1 MIATAHP
8 AVEDAEPVAVRVDQQ
23 RPFADIGT
31 AGAVGLGRAA
41 AEFERATG
49 AGSEVVY
56 GHGDA
61 HAVTARGPADSD
73 AARRPAASGGEEPS
87 VIVVVLEGPAE
98 QVGVE
103 VGGISPNRIE
113 PVSTVAPDQ
122 LC

>member
-1 MIATAHP
+1 LPSGSISS
-8 AVEDAEPVAVRVDQQ
+8 VN
-23 RPFADIGT
+23 FADIGAAEAVEPGRAAELDGT
-31 AGAVGLGRAA
+31 AGAGSDVG
-41 AEFERATG
+41 
-49 AGSEVVY
+49 Y

>member
-1 MIATAHP
+1 LRSGSISS
-8 AVEDAEPVAVRVDQQ
+8 VN
-23 RPFADIGT
+23 FADIGAT
-31 AGAVGLGRAA
+31 EAVGPGCAA
-41 AEFERATG
+41 AELDGAAG
-49 AGSEVVY
+49 AGSDVGY

-73 AARRPAASGGEEPS
+73 AAHRPAASGGEEPS